1 MNVSENII
9 VPGSCNQNN
18 LGLFLKIVHK
28 NLLVQNLKSAEAENS
43 HNLNVSFYKFMEQ
56 SKLVLGDILEL
67 MCPLCFLFSILSSVE
82 WTSVENKSMS
92 QSYM

>member
-28 NLLVQNLKSAEAENS
+28 NLLENS
-43 HNLNVSFYKFMEQ
+43 HNINVSFYKFMEQ
-56 SKLVLGDILEL
+56 PKLVLGDIVEL
-67 MCPLCFLFSILSSVE
+67 MCPLCFLFSILSLVE
-82 WTSVENKSMS
+82 WTLVENKSMS